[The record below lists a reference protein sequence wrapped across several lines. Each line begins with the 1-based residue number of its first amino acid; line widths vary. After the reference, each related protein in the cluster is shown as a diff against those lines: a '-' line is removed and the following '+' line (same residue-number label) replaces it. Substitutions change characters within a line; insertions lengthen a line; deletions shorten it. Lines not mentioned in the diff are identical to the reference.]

1 VNKASHRLLIPFLVL
16 YAGSLWSYAQ
26 TQQSTNAPDEVEAL
40 LRATRAQAEMRRAI
54 GAEVEK
60 LFRDDQALGSPELM
74 SDAQRRSWEVA
85 HEKRVLRMREIVRA
99 EQLETIPDL
108 NNAALLLQHGIAP
121 EDFLTAH
128 VLFSTAALKGSMF
141 ARWGAAAA
149 LDRYLAWIGR
159 PSIFRVSEGA
169 PNLFGDDIR
178 KFHCMLSVAEQREDA
193 QNRQLDCP
201 LTVRDV
207 YNNGRPNQ
215 PR

>member
-1 VNKASHRLLIPFLVL
+1 MNKASHRLLLAILVL
-16 YAGSLWSYAQ
+16 YASSWSSYAQ
-26 TQQSTNAPDEVEAL
+26 TQQSINAPDEVEAL
-40 LRATRAQAEMRRAI
+40 LLATRAQAETRRAI

-60 LFRDDQALGSPELM
+60 LFRDDQALGSPEFM
-74 SDAQRRSWEVA
+74 SDAQRRSWEAA
-85 HEKRVLRMREIVRA
+85 HEKGVLRMREIVRT

-108 NNAALLLQHGIAP
+108 NNAAMLLQHGIAP

-159 PSIFRVSEGA
+159 PSIFFIREGA
-169 PNLFGDDIR
+169 PNHFTDEIR
-178 KFHCMLSVAEQREDA
+178 RFHCMLSVAEQREDA
-193 QNRQLDCP
+193 QNRRVDCP
-201 LTVRDV
+201 LTVPEV
-207 YNNGRPNQ
+207 YNNGSPNQ